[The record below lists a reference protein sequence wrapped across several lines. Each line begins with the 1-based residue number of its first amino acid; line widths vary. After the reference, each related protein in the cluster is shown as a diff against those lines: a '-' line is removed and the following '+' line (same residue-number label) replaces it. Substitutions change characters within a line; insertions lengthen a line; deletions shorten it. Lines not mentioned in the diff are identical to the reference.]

1 MAVFYVSVFAGDL
14 RYGYL
19 EYGFGVK
26 SGSVLHEEGWTGCAV
41 CRQKQLPPR
50 LARNPGHKRSML
62 GSMHPIFS
70 ANCPVIAWAE
80 VVS

>member
-41 CRQKQLPPR
+41 CRKNKCLQ
-50 LARNPGHKRSML
+50 G
-62 GSMHPIFS
+62 
-70 ANCPVIAWAE
+70 
-80 VVS
+80 